1 MENKPR
7 SSAKRIMTYIAF
19 LVIFAVFTVQPPLAS
34 SGISRPK
41 EGSLSFK
48 MIPVE
53 DQYKILGVL
62 EHKMGGKKLSVQA
75 REKIWALNEKQT
87 RLIITLC
94 DRIEENDHAAG
105 AEFAYLLIT
114 ALILLS

>member
-1 MENKPR
+1 MGNKPR
-7 SSAKRIMTYIAF
+7 SSAKRIMTGIAF

-87 RLIITLC
+87 RLIISLC

>member
-7 SSAKRIMTYIAF
+7 GSAKRIIAGIAF
-19 LVIFAVFTVQPPLAS
+19 LVILAVFTVQPPFAA
-34 SGISRPK
+34 SGISGPK
-41 EGSLSFK
+41 EGSLSYK
-48 MIPVE
+48 MNPVE
-53 DQYKILGVL
+53 AQYKILGVL
-62 EHKMGGKKLSVQA
+62 ENKMEGKKLSVQA
-75 REKIWALNEKQT
+75 REKIWALNERQI
-87 RLIITLC
+87 RLIISLC